1 MTPEL
6 TLFQAEWCPYSA
18 SVRQLL
24 TELGRDF
31 VARQVPARREDRDE
45 MRRLTGTDSIP
56 VLQVAGGETFAG
68 TDEIFAYLATL
79 EPWDQAG
86 AHRQRYRD
94 HEEERRQ
101 GVTGRLVE
109 GVRRGEPEPPSAAD

>member
-1 MTPEL
+1 MPPTL

-31 VARQVPARREDRDE
+31 VARQVPARPEDREE
-45 MRRLTGTDSIP
+45 MRRLTGSDSIP
-56 VLQVAGGETFAG
+56 VLQTAEGETYAG
-68 TDEIFAYLATL
+68 TREIHEYLATL
-79 EPWDQAG
+79 EPWDQAD

-94 HEEERRQ
+94 HREEREK
-101 GVTGRLVE
+101 GVTGELIEHFRSRYA
-109 GVRRGEPEPPSAAD
+109 GDS